1 MHTLTERSMT
11 SPISERYPD
20 VSFLTGHRSLGWAAL
35 DLPLGRLLEPHSAN
49 HATDVSDICLTW

>member
-1 MHTLTERSMT
+1 MT

-49 HATDVSDICLTW
+49 HATDVSDIFLTW